1 MPIHYSKKV
10 ISSTDV
16 EKIVALSENWIMDMK
31 GKDIKPAKLSR
42 TVSAFAN
49 SNGGEI
55 YLGISH
61 LDDKDQYFWDGYKNE
76 ESFNEYATLLENIL
90 PSFESYV
97 IEALLFLKTIKSA
110 LNNQQVKN
118 PSMFFTLSYTKLILL

>member
-1 MPIHYSKKV
+1 MPIHYSEKV
-10 ISSTDV
+10 IGSTDV

-31 GKDIKPAKLSR
+31 GKDIRPAKLSR

-61 LDDKDQYFWDGYKNE
+61 FDDKDQYFWDGYKN
-76 ESFNEYATLLENIL
+76 
-90 PSFESYV
+90 
-97 IEALLFLKTIKSA
+97 
-110 LNNQQVKN
+110 
-118 PSMFFTLSYTKLILL
+118 

>member
-55 YLGISH
+55 YLGIAH
-61 LDDKDQYFWDGYKNE
+61 FDDKDQYFWDGYKNE
-76 ESFNEYATLLENIL
+76 ER
-90 PSFESYV
+90 
-97 IEALLFLKTIKSA
+97 
-110 LNNQQVKN
+110 LNH
-118 PSMFFTLSYTKLILL
+118 M

>member
-1 MPIHYSKKV
+1 MPVRYSKNV
-10 ISSTDV
+10 ISNTDA
-16 EKIVALSENWIMDMK
+16 EKIVALSESWLMDMK

-61 LDDKDQYFWDGYKNE
+61 LDNKNQYFWDVFINE
-76 ESFNEYATLLENIL
+76 ERFNQYATG
-90 PSFESYV
+90 P
-97 IEALLFLKTIKSA
+97 
-110 LNNQQVKN
+110 
-118 PSMFFTLSYTKLILL
+118 

>member
-61 LDDKDQYFWDGYKNE
+61 LDNKNQYFWDGFINE
-76 ESFNEYATLLENIL
+76 ESFNQYATG
-90 PSFESYV
+90 P
-97 IEALLFLKTIKSA
+97 
-110 LNNQQVKN
+110 
-118 PSMFFTLSYTKLILL
+118 